1 MLTTKLSKKML
12 HLDLSSKRLLAHND
26 TADPNNLP
34 TEMLEKILKLLNYKD
49 LCQAEL
55 VCRRWRETI
64 RRLKKKASGKI
75 GYSKST
81 MKGKSCY
88 TYYTLNC
95 FHLSLT
101 GMISCIILAEGAI
114 VEVLTG
120 EFGTKKLPNLPS
132 IIISSTMVMH
142 NETILICGG
151 SYFNS
156 RMSNTTKKECLQLSN
171 GSWLKHSVFNDER
184 IYHSTVT
191 TQTSTFVFG
200 GRERDII
207 S

>member
-1 MLTTKLSKKML
+1 MILPTLTICQQRCLKKYSNFLIIKTYAKLSLFAEDGEKLLEGLRKRPQVKLVILKVQWKENLTT
-12 HLDLSSKRLLAHND
+12 H
-26 TADPNNLP
+26 T
-34 TEMLEKILKLLNYKD
+34 
-49 LCQAEL
+49 
-55 VCRRWRETI
+55 
-64 RRLKKKASGKI
+64 
-75 GYSKST
+75 
-81 MKGKSCY
+81 
-88 TYYTLNC
+88 TLNC